1 MSTQKGLLSIV
12 GIGPGDLDLMA
23 PMARRA
29 IEEADLLVGYKNY
42 LELIAPLCEGKEVLS
57 SGMTAEI
64 QRATLAVKTAM
75 AGRKVALIS
84 SGDAGIYA
92 MGSLAM
98 ELLAEQGWT
107 RDHPT
112 QVQMIPGIT
121 AANSCASLVGTPLG
135 HDSCTISLSD
145 LLTPWGL
152 ILKRIEAAASA
163 DFAITFYNAR
173 SKRRQDQIAIAR
185 DTLLRHRKPSTPVAI
200 VENAYRT
207 NQRVIIS
214 DLENF
219 LQHEFG
225 MMAAVIVGNSSSYRF
240 EDWIVTPRG
249 YSNKYDLDNGAP
261 QAGQRPGRSLHTHIE
276 QQETV
281 PTMVNSRERQ

>member
-1 MSTQKGLLSIV
+1 MSKEIGQLNIV
-12 GIGPGDLDLMA
+12 GIGPGNLELIA

-29 IEEADLLVGYKNY
+29 IEEAELVVGYEGY
-42 LELIAPLCEGKEVLS
+42 LALVAPLCNDKEVLG

-64 QRATLAVKTAM
+64 KRATLAVEAAL

-98 ELLAEQGWT
+98 ELLEKQGWT
-107 RDHPT
+107 RAHPT
-112 QVQMIPGIT
+112 QVSIIPGIT

-145 LLTPWGL
+145 LLTPLAL
-152 ILKRIEAAASA
+152 ILKRVEAAASA

-173 SKRRQDQIAIAR
+173 SKRRQDQIVQAR
-185 DTLLRHRKPSTPVAI
+185 DILLKYQKATTPVAI
-200 VENAYRT
+200 VEHAYRDG
-207 NQRVIIS
+207 QRIIIS

-219 LQHEFG
+219 LQHDFS
-225 MMAAVIVGNSSSYRF
+225 MNAAVIVGNSSSYQF
-240 EDWIVTPRG
+240 EGLIVTPRG
-249 YSNKYDLDNGAP
+249 YTKKYDLDDGAL
-261 QAGQRPGRSLHTHIE
+261 QSGQKRGRALRTE
-276 QQETV
+276 PNQQKKEGEPV
-281 PTMVNSRERQ
+281 